1 MRSKPWEISDALLG
15 APAAGARV
23 RLGDDGVATAA
34 DWQQAGVWEKLHALL
49 LTELH
54 AADRLEWERAVED
67 ASHLQAKKGARK
79 RVRRLVW
86 KRGVKPINP
95 TTPAVVTV
103 S

>member
-1 MRSKPWEISDALLG
+1 M
-15 APAAGARV
+15 
-23 RLGDDGVATAA
+23 ATAA

-79 RVRRLVW
+79 RV
-86 KRGVKPINP
+86 
-95 TTPAVVTV
+95 PARSIAVAPAASTI
-103 S
+103 SS